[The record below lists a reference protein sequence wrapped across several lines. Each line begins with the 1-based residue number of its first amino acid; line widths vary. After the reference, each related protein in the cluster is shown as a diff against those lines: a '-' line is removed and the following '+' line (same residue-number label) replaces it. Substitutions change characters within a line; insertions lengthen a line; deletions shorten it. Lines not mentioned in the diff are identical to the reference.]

1 MKSLSM
7 SIPTSWSRIAA
18 RGAVLAAL
26 AGVGLA
32 TAVHA
37 QGTDHNAAHGAG
49 TAHAKH
55 AHPAAHGHGG
65 LHAVHARMHGGD
77 GPGMAM
83 RMGERMLDRVQATP
97 EQRAQIRKIMESAQ
111 ADLRAGRESGRA
123 QREKLGELLAKPEI
137 DAAAVE
143 AARQQLVAQHDAAS
157 KRMTQAL
164 VDAGRVL
171 TPEQREKL
179 AVHGKQR
186 REMMH
191 RHHQERRALEA
202 PKS

>member
-1 MKSLSM
+1 MKTPSPVASFTRLA
-7 SIPTSWSRIAA
+7 RVAA
-18 RGAVLAAL
+18 GLAAVAAL
-26 AGVGLA
+26 GLG
-32 TAVHA
+32 TAAHA
-37 QGTDHNAAHGAG
+37 QGAMHGAG
-49 TAHAKH
+49 HAHA
-55 AHPAAHGHGG
+55 PHGPGG
-65 LHAVHARMHGGD
+65 MQAVRGGMHGG
-77 GPGMAM
+77 GGAGMEM
-83 RMGERMLDRVQATP
+83 RGFERMLDRVQATP

-111 ADLRAGRESGRA
+111 ADVRASHEAGRA
-123 QREKLGELLAKPEI
+123 QRGKMAELLARPEI

-143 AARQQLVAQHDAAS
+143 AARQQLVARHDAAS

-164 VDAGRVL
+164 LEAGRVL

-179 AVHGKQR
+179 AAQAQQR

>member
-1 MKSLSM
+1 MKPLSFL
-7 SIPTSWSRIAA
+7 TSWSRTAA
-18 RGAVLAAL
+18 RVTVLAAL
-26 AGVGLA
+26 TAAGLA

-37 QGTDHNAAHGAG
+37 QGTDHGAAHGAG
-49 TAHAKH
+49 PAQTERAQ
-55 AHPAAHGHGG
+55 PAARGQAGP
-65 LHAVHARMHGGD
+65 HAVHGRMHGGD
-77 GPGMAM
+77 GPGMEM

-123 QREKLGELLAKPEI
+123 QREKMGELLAKPEI

-157 KRMTQAL
+157 KRVTQAL

-179 AVHGKQR
+179 AALGKQR
-186 REMMH
+186 REMMQ
-191 RHHQERRALEA
+191 RHHQERRSLEA